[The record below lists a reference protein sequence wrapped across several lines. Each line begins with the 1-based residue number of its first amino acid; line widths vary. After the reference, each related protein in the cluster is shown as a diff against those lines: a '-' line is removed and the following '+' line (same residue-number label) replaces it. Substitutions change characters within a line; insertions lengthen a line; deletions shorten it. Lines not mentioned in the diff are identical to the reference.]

1 MARTTGVVPNRLSGE
16 AAPNTL
22 GGVGAAGPPGLASA
36 PGGGR
41 MAAISRVPARRPG
54 RRLFM
59 ALVIGAIV
67 AYVVIL
73 VLSPA

>member
-41 MAAISRVPARRPG
+41 MAAISRVPARR
-54 RRLFM
+54 L
-59 ALVIGAIV
+59 GAGCSWPSS
-67 AYVVIL
+67 L
-73 VLSPA
+73 GPSSRTS